1 MSSIH
6 DYSDIMDLPRP
17 GLKWH
22 QPMPLADRAAQ
33 FAPFAALTGFSA
45 VIDEIGRT
53 TDERIILDD
62 REKERINRTLL
73 RLQSMIGQHPQVTIT
88 WFTADTKKDGGSYQT
103 RKVRLQKIA
112 AADNLLILSDGS
124 KIRFEDIISIR

>member
-17 GLKWH
+17 ELKWH
-22 QPMPLADRAAQ
+22 QRMPIADRAAQ

-73 RLQSMIGQHPQVTIT
+73 SLQSKINQHPQVSIT
-88 WFTADTKKDGGSYQT
+88 WFAADTKKEGGSYQT
-103 RKVRLQKIA
+103 QKVRLEKISTA
-112 AADNLLILSDGS
+112 ENLLVLSDGS
-124 KIRFEDIISIR
+124 KIRFEDIIRIG